1 MPINHSLF
9 QSFFFHLSSD
19 SVVLTLTGSRI
30 SQNTFVH
37 TGMRTSVRWMKK
49 APTQPLCFVLLHGHG
64 QLRQASF
71 LILIWSKLHLCLGH
85 GSGWNTACELLIKTS
100 LLLRGR
106 RTVLNLGNQKYV
118 IPVSVSGTASPSG
131 TTSRGT
137 AESSH

>member
-71 LILIWSKLHLCLGH
+71 LILIWAKLYLCLGH
-85 GSGWNTACELLIKTS
+85 VSGWNTACELLV
-100 LLLRGR
+100 LLVLLRYRFCLGCER
-106 RTVLNLGNQKYV
+106 IVLNLGNHTERSMSWPCPSLIKYLQ
-118 IPVSVSGTASPSG
+118 VS
-131 TTSRGT
+131 
-137 AESSH
+137 HD